1 MGAPKGMTF
10 PHCHQLYQGPIKY
23 RLCAILVL
31 TYLKARCMGS
41 VQRGHGQTRGENRL
55 NMTRQGEYSNTKDD
69 LDEQNLAG
77 AGYEKK
83 KKKERKKKI
92 HIKKAPFQMTV

>member
-1 MGAPKGMTF
+1 
-10 PHCHQLYQGPIKY
+10 
-23 RLCAILVL
+23 
-31 TYLKARCMGS
+31 MGS
-41 VQRGHGQTRGENRL
+41 VQRGHGQARGEDRL

-83 KKKERKKKI
+83 KKKRKKEKI
-92 HIKKAPFQMTV
+92 YKKRLPSRWLCDQFKSNQGSKY